1 MNECNFT
8 DKKKIC
14 LLLALFFWVV
24 PIFVENF
31 GITLMVK
38 LFPQDLLKE
47 YFDCVFYGTFFL
59 VTIIVFGKLFINA
72 IKDFAIRYESC
83 LNWSALCVF
92 ITLVLMI
99 ASAIILDSVGVD
111 NSSNQES
118 VDEAVTQYGL
128 LPIITVCFIGPI
140 VEEIFYRGILF
151 EMFKGKNKHLIRSTV
166 AILSTAL
173 LFAFMHVSFR
183 DISANELLANIPI
196 FMLGLTLATLRWK
209 TDNILCPILVHIG
222 INVISVFG

>member
-8 DKKKIC
+8 DKKKPC
-14 LLLALFFWVV
+14 MLLALFFWGV
-24 PIFVENF
+24 PIFVEKF
-31 GITLMVK
+31 GITLIVK
-38 LFPQDLLKE
+38 LVPRNLLIE
-47 YFDCVFYGTFFL
+47 YFNPVFYGTLFL
-59 VTIIVFGKLFINA
+59 VTIIVFRKLFINA

-83 LNWSALCVF
+83 LKWSALCVF
-92 ITLVLMI
+92 ITLVLMV

-128 LPIITVCFIGPI
+128 LPIITVCFIGPV
-140 VEEIFYRGILF
+140 VEEMFYRGILF
-151 EMFKGKNKHLIRSTV
+151 EVFKGKNKHLIRSTV
-166 AILSTAL
+166 AILLTAL

-183 DISANELLANIPI
+183 DISANDLLANIPI

-222 INVISVFG
+222 INAISVFG